1 MKPTLADLLFTS
13 FDEYKHTSSGAVLAS
28 VLIQFC
34 PDINNS
40 ILPLKKR
47 KSLKLICGGRFG
59 MFGGLAKPQD
69 SVHRAWGDSSESW
82 EGRNVNRIMRLQMV
96 IRTVRN
102 LMRCHWCCI
111 LANNSF
117 TFCLSLKLR
126 GILSFKIV
134 DWLLWWRTFME
145 PQRRDT
151 WVRLTECH
159 RQISYKQQKLT

>member
-1 MKPTLADLLFTS
+1 M
-13 FDEYKHTSSGAVLAS
+13 
-28 VLIQFC
+28 
-34 PDINNS
+34 
-40 ILPLKKR
+40 

-59 MFGGLAKPQD
+59 MFGGLGKPQD
-69 SVHRAWGDSSESW
+69 SVHRAWGDSGESW

-96 IRTVRN
+96 MRTVRN

-111 LANNSF
+111 LANNFF
-117 TFCLSLKLR
+117 TFCPSLKLR
-126 GILSFKIV
+126 GLLSFKIV

-159 RQISYKQQKLT
+159 RQISYKRQKLTWFMVLKVLECDTRPTWGYQTVKGRRWACETGGKVRLI